1 MSQSMGIPG
10 QTDHPRI
17 QEAADIVLAA
27 CKKYGKIPGVYA
39 EYPEIAKMRAE
50 QGFQYIPIGM
60 ATTLIT
66 RAFTDLLHK
75 VKGE

>member
-1 MSQSMGIPG
+1 M
-10 QTDHPRI
+10 
-17 QEAADIVLAA
+17 LAA